1 MKSEDEGERREDK
14 DMRRSEPGFTELSQV
29 GVKGR
34 KEKQGEKREN
44 SLMDDQRYMSLHVE
58 SETPEALGGQQHQDG
73 EIRAGGSRP
82 RGKK

>member
-34 KEKQGEKREN
+34 KEKQGEKKREFIN
-44 SLMDDQRYMSLHVE
+44 
-58 SETPEALGGQQHQDG
+58 G
-73 EIRAGGSRP
+73 
-82 RGKK
+82 